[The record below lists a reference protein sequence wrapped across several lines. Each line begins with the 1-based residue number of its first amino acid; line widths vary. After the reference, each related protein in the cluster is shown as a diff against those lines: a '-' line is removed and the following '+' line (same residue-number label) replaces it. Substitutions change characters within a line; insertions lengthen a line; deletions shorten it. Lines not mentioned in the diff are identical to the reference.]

1 VVAQGLDLQ
10 RTLSPEFTYQVRLQG
25 SGYLDLGQAGD
36 YNGFIQWNT
45 GSGTTDA
52 TATYRRSNCPVTATG
67 VCAQAMETG
76 AVSADPADRDE
87 TGLVL
92 GATVYIEELNQ
103 QITIADTGGGVGR
116 YQIDLYVGIGQQAL
130 DSYYNNYNVTS
141 SRVWVLE
148 PD

>member
-1 VVAQGLDLQ
+1 MVAQGLDLQ

-67 VCAQAMETG
+67 VCAQAMATG
-76 AVSADPADRDE
+76 AVALREADR
-87 TGLVL
+87 VVPL
-92 GATVYIEELNQ
+92 GATVYIEDLNR
-103 QITIADTGGGVGR
+103 QITIEDTGGGVGEN
-116 YQIDLYVGIGQQAL
+116 QIDLYVGIGQQAL
-130 DSYYNNYNVTS
+130 DAYYSTYNVTS

-148 PD
+148 SD